1 MKLTTEEVKGIFTED
16 TIFYTGNG
24 EEKMKAFALTDDG
37 FHAELI
43 SNEEG
48 EETPYG
54 DYYTYRWEELSL
66 SREDIILPE

>member
-24 EEKMKAFALTDDG
+24 DEKMRAFALTDDG

-43 SNEEG
+43 SNEDG
-48 EETPYG
+48 EEREG
-54 DYYTYRWEELSL
+54 DYYTYLWEELSL
-66 SREDIILPE
+66 TQEDIILPE